1 MIEIQMTVSRIPCK
15 ADSARPCVAALLAVS
30 LLPAPRQIAICELIP
45 IPKPIAIAFEKFCTG
60 KTSDSAVMASSLIWA
75 TKKLSTILY
84 RELTSMEMTIGIAMD
99 KISGKTG
106 RSFINVSFI
115 TNLHNSIKLVSV
127 KNIHKKTPHNYRKG

>member
-1 MIEIQMTVSRIPCK
+1 MTVSRIPCK
-15 ADSARPCVAALLAVS
+15 ADSTRPCVAALPAVS

-45 IPKPIAIAFEKFCTG
+45 IPNPIAIAFEKFCTG
-60 KTSDSAVMASSLIWA
+60 KTSDSAVMASSLICA

-84 RELTSMEMTIGIAMD
+84 RELTSMEMTIGMD

-127 KNIHKKTPHNYRKG
+127 KNIHKKTPHNYRNG

>member
-1 MIEIQMTVSRIPCK
+1 MCSGFACGFFIAGTQTDCNLR
-15 ADSARPCVAALLAVS
+15 ADTDTES
-30 LLPAPRQIAICELIP
+30 
-45 IPKPIAIAFEKFCTG
+45 KFCTG

-127 KNIHKKTPHNYRKG
+127 NIHKKTPHNYRKG

>member
-15 ADSARPCVAALLAVS
+15 ADNARPCVAALPAVS

-45 IPKPIAIAFEKFCTG
+45 IPNPIAIAFEKFCTG
-60 KTSDSAVMASSLIWA
+60 KTSDSAVMAFSLIWA

-127 KNIHKKTPHNYRKG
+127 NIHKKTPHNYRKG